1 MPTAFQC
8 IMLATLPYDG
18 VGQDEV
24 VKIGFREAERI
35 IDWVET
41 RTAAA

>member
-1 MPTAFQC
+1 MA
-8 IMLATLPYDG
+8 YDG
-18 VGQDEV
+18 VGQEEV
-24 VKIGFREAERI
+24 VKIGFRQAERI